1 MFGNPSLLING
12 TEIEDTFAE
21 AFRMRYARLLVTAH
35 DEHWLRAAVA
45 EFTGYASSVIACDAE
60 AGVEEWLSADKTP
73 DGRPGAHVL
82 VFGFSTEALQ
92 KAVPTRTG
100 QCLMT
105 CPTSAVYDGL
115 PESAERIPLGKHIRF
130 FGDGFQKSK
139 LLLGRRY
146 WRIPVMDGEFLVE
159 ESLGVEKGV
168 AGGNLIVQGVDLD
181 RPQR

>member
-1 MFGNPSLLING
+1 MYLLQKIRAGVSDLLIDG

-21 AFRMRYARLLVTAH
+21 AFRMRFARLLVTAH
-35 DEHWLRAAVA
+35 DDHWLRAGVG

-60 AGVEEWLSADKTP
+60 AGVEEWLSCDQTP

-82 VFGFSTEALQ
+82 VFGFSTESLQ

-115 PESAERIPLGKHIRF
+115 PMSEEPHPAGQAHPF
-130 FGDGFQKSK
+130 FLVTDFQKS
-139 LLLGRRY
+139 RSCY
-146 WRIPVMDGEFLVE
+146 
-159 ESLGVEKGV
+159 SGV
-168 AGGNLIVQGVDLD
+168 ATGAF
-181 RPQR
+181 R